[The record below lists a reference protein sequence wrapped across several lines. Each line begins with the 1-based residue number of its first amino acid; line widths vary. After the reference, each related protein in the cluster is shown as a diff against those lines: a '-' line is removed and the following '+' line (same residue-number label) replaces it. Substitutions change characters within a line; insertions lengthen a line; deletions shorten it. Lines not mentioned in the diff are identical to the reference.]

1 MHFFILGSLEVG
13 PPEQRIRITAPK
25 QRAVLA
31 ALLLNANREVPL
43 ARLIRFVWDGRP
55 PATAQTTLQS
65 YVYRLRQLLRP
76 LPFVELR
83 TDIDSYLLEV
93 DRQDTDLWHF
103 RDEVEG
109 ARALAEIGEYKE
121 SVIRLRR
128 GLAVWRGSSL
138 SGITGETIQQE
149 ARVLDGERIAA
160 YEELFGTEIYLGK
173 TRQIIPELHRVVS
186 AYQYH
191 EVFRAQLML
200 ALYASGRQAEA
211 LQHYVMIRRR
221 LREKLGIEPG
231 QDLQQL
237 HRSILEQ
244 IPSTHIAIPGGGGSG
259 TGADQL
265 SAIER

>member
-1 MHFFILGSLEVG
+1 MHFLILGSLEVG
-13 PPEQRIRITAPK
+13 TPQQRIRITAPK

-43 ARLIRFVWDGRP
+43 SRLIRFVWDGRP

-65 YVYRLRQLLRP
+65 YIYRLRQLLRP
-76 LPFVELR
+76 LPLVELR

-109 ARALAEIGEYKE
+109 ARALAESREFE
-121 SVIRLRR
+121 QSVVHLRR
-128 GLAVWRGSSL
+128 ALAVWRGSSL
-138 SGITGETIQQE
+138 SGIPGETVQQE

-160 YEELFGTEIYLGK
+160 YEELFGTEILLGR

-186 AYQYH
+186 VYQYH

-211 LQHYVMIRRR
+211 LQHYGVIRHR
-221 LREKLGIEPG
+221 LRDRLGIEPG

-237 HRSILEQ
+237 HRAILEQ
-244 IPSTHIAIPGGGGSG
+244 VPPAQISIPAEMNPVRVPIS
-259 TGADQL
+259 
-265 SAIER
+265 